1 MPSRSRSSSTRR
13 KRSAV
18 TRIQKTLRGKQGRK
32 RAKKF
37 RSIQRNNAIK
47 ENECSICHEQL
58 MQDVNV
64 LPCSHRFHNECIESW
79 ITSHNS
85 CPLCRAPISEPE
97 EEDEEALEREREE
110 AILRLQDVVTQRT
123 ELEQQVMALR
133 AQLLQHS
140 SILRE
145 AYNRQERDWIPYR
158 VARQA
163 RVQAEQENSHNLNE
177 FVQAQEAALQV
188 YNASSNA
195 YTILNTQRLDL
206 ELNIRILDQS
216 IYALSREEYRLNVTI
231 YGQGQGQGRRRKR
244 NTRKKRGR
252 N

>member
-1 MPSRSRSSSTRR
+1 MPSRTRSSSTRR
-13 KRSAV
+13 KRSAA

-64 LPCSHRFHNECIESW
+64 LPCSHRFHNECIEPW
-79 ITSHNS
+79 IISHNS
-85 CPLCRAPISEPE
+85 CPICRAPIVEPE
-97 EEDEEALEREREE
+97 EEDEEALEQEREE

-123 ELEQQVMALR
+123 ELEQRVMALR
-133 AQLLQHS
+133 VQLLQHS

-163 RVQAEQENSHNLNE
+163 LVQAEQENSHNLNE
-177 FVQAQEAALQV
+177 VIQAQEAALQV

-231 YGQGQGQGRRRKR
+231 YGQGQGRRIKH

>member
-13 KRSAV
+13 KRSAA

-64 LPCSHRFHNECIESW
+64 LPCSHRFHNECIEPW
-79 ITSHNS
+79 IISHNS
-85 CPLCRAPISEPE
+85 CPICRAPIVEPE
-97 EEDEEALEREREE
+97 EEDEEALEQEREE

-133 AQLLQHS
+133 AQLFQHS

-145 AYNRQERDWIPYR
+145 AYNRQESDWIPYR

-231 YGQGQGQGRRRKR
+231 YGQGQGQGRRRKH

>member
-1 MPSRSRSSSTRR
+1 MPSRSRSSSTR
-13 KRSAV
+13 KKKSAA

-47 ENECSICHEQL
+47 ANECSVCHEQL
-58 MQDVNV
+58 MQDVNI

-85 CPLCRAPISEPE
+85 CPLCRAPIVEPE
-97 EEDEEALEREREE
+97 EEDEEALEQVREE
-110 AILRLQDVVTQRT
+110 ARLRLQDVVTQRL
-123 ELEQQVMALR
+123 ELEQRVMALR
-133 AQLLQHS
+133 VQLLQHS

-163 RVQAEQENSHNLNE
+163 LVQAEQENSHNLNE
-177 FVQAQEAALQV
+177 VIQAQEAALQV

-244 NTRKKRGR
+244 NTRKKGQR

>member
-13 KRSAV
+13 KRSAA

-85 CPLCRAPISEPE
+85 CPLCRAPIVEPE
-97 EEDEEALEREREE
+97 EAEDEEALEQVREE
-110 AILRLQDVVTQRT
+110 AILRLQDVVSQRT
-123 ELEQQVMALR
+123 ELEQRVMALR
-133 AQLLQHS
+133 VQLLQHS

-163 RVQAEQENSHNLNE
+163 LVQAEQENSHNLNE

-231 YGQGQGQGRRRKR
+231 YGQGQGRRRKR
-244 NTRKKRGR
+244 NTRKKGQR

>member
-13 KRSAV
+13 KRSAA

-47 ENECSICHEQL
+47 ENECPICNEQL
-58 MQDVNV
+58 TQDINV
-64 LPCSHRFHNECIESW
+64 LPCGHRFHNDCIESW
-79 ITSHNS
+79 LTSHNS
-85 CPLCRAPISEPE
+85 CPLCRRPIVEPAVQ
-97 EEDEEALEREREE
+97 DEEALEQVREE
-110 AILRLQDVVTQRT
+110 ARLRLQDVVTQRL
-123 ELEQQVMALR
+123 ELEQRVMALR
-133 AQLLQHS
+133 VQLLQHS

-145 AYNRQERDWIPYR
+145 AYNRQESDWIPYQA
-158 VARQA
+158 ARQA
-163 RVQAEQENSHNLNE
+163 RIQAEQENTHNLND

-188 YNASSNA
+188 YNASSDA

-206 ELNIRILDQS
+206 ELNIRVLDQS
-216 IYALSREEYRLNVTI
+216 IYVLSRDEYRLNQTI
-231 YGQGQGQGRRRKR
+231 YGQGQGKR
-244 NTRKKRGR
+244 IKHNTRKKKKR

>member
-1 MPSRSRSSSTRR
+1 
-13 KRSAV
+13 
-18 TRIQKTLRGKQGRK
+18 
-32 RAKKF
+32 
-37 RSIQRNNAIK
+37 
-47 ENECSICHEQL
+47 
-58 MQDVNV
+58 MQDEVQ
-64 LPCSHRFHNECIESW
+64 EQ
-79 ITSHNS
+79 
-85 CPLCRAPISEPE
+85 
-97 EEDEEALEREREE
+97 EREE
-110 AILRLQDVVTQRT
+110 ARLRLQDVVTQRT
-123 ELEQQVMALR
+123 ELEQRVMALR

-163 RVQAEQENSHNLNE
+163 LVQAEQENSHNLNE

-206 ELNIRILDQS
+206 ELNIRLLDQS